1 MNGSMKVI
9 QKIGFKTLG
18 FWIIISNSLMNIR
31 GIVFFGFEPCEDIL
45 INGPKFLN
53 LVLQSD
59 KP

>member
-1 MNGSMKVI
+1 MKVI